1 MGPAV
6 EALAQ
11 FGRAVLVAITRPWRE
26 TRAPS
31 QAVAPSSRAQTER
44 APESGPKVGFFLEF
58 DANEFAVVSEP
69 GAVLPPVVVS
79 EGPFVKAAVVVVGG
93 ASEAGDGKRPG
104 AEAKS
109 AAEPGPDVFGWERGR
124 DLSPEVADLWN
135 SRVPPGAELLFACE
149 VVCKRGPQKS
159 QEHPPEGLTGATVVG
174 HRRLDSPAE
183 GMLGKR
189 AVAAGALLGSAILVW
204 ASRAGQETGP
214 GSNLVGK
221 MAAGGTWSGFGS
233 ERNGPSTD
241 PEAGS
246 PSQAERL
253 SGFETVKALVA
264 SERGA

>member
-1 MGPAV
+1 M
-6 EALAQ
+6 
-11 FGRAVLVAITRPWRE
+11 
-26 TRAPS
+26 
-31 QAVAPSSRAQTER
+31 
-44 APESGPKVGFFLEF
+44 PESGPKVGFFLEI
-58 DANEFAVVSEP
+58 DVNEFAVVSEP

-93 ASEAGDGKRPG
+93 ASEVGDGKRPG
-104 AEAKS
+104 AEVEMRAEAKS
-109 AAEPGPDVFGWERGR
+109 AAEPGPDVFGRERGR

-135 SRVPPGAELLFACE
+135 SRVLLGAELLFACE

-183 GMLGKR
+183 GMVGKR
-189 AVAAGALLGSAILVW
+189 AVAAGALLGSVILVW

-233 ERNGPSTD
+233 ERNCPSTD

-246 PSQAERL
+246 WSQAERM
-253 SGFETVKALVA
+253 SGRETVNALVA